1 MEKATKDIA
10 NYKFFAAANGYEG
23 FRSYFDSV
31 FDPYQ
36 YDRIFILKGGP
47 GTGKSSFMKTIA
59 EEATAKGIRTEAIFC
74 SSDPASL
81 DGAIFN
87 ERMAIIDGTAPHER
101 EPRLPGA
108 VDEIINL
115 GDYWNEGALIAN
127 HTKIEKLC
135 LEKTQKYKSAYNYLG
150 FCKNIDCYIHKKLKT
165 IFNFEETEKAIEEV
179 LSGISVDSY
188 PKEAV
193 RLISS
198 FGKSGYKRF
207 STLEEQGFT
216 TFNVKGE
223 FEEITYIFINALYL
237 RARKLFDLTR
247 FPTPYS
253 DQSLEALLL
262 KNKAVAFISNANVGT
277 EIDAQKF
284 FATDKALKDEL
295 TELEQLKKVIL
306 RKAQAFFAAA
316 FDIHSELEKIYTES
330 MDFSTLLAKREEVKN
345 KILNFCLREI

>member
-1 MEKATKDIA
+1 MEKGTTDIA
-10 NYKFFAAANGYEG
+10 NYNFFAAANGYEG

-47 GTGKSSFMKTIA
+47 GTGKSSLMKTIA

-87 ERMAIIDGTAPHER
+87 ERIAIIDGTAPHER

-108 VDEIINL
+108 VDEIVNL
-115 GDYWNEGALIAN
+115 GDYWNEVTLKN
-127 HTKIEKLC
+127 NRTKIEKLC
-135 LEKTQKYKSAYNYLG
+135 LEKSQNYKSAYDYLG
-150 FCKNIDCYIHKKLKT
+150 LCKNIDCYIRKKLKT
-165 IFNFEETEKAIEEV
+165 IFNANEANKAIDEL

-223 FEEITYIFINALYL
+223 FEEITYIFINELYL

-247 FPTPYS
+247 FPAPYS

-262 KNKAVAFISNANVGT
+262 KNKGIAFISNATVGA
-277 EIDAQKF
+277 EIDTQKF
-284 FATDKALKDEL
+284 FATDKDTRDEL
-295 TELEQLKKVIL
+295 RELEELKKAIL
-306 RKAQAFFAAA
+306 KKAQAFFATA
-316 FDIHSELEKIYTES
+316 FDIHSKLEKIYTES
-330 MDFSTLLAKREEVKN
+330 MDFSALRAKRDEVKN
-345 KILNFCLREI
+345 KILNFCSREI